1 MHFAQPSFGH
11 TPHITCLESETS
23 SPELEGERLP
33 EGEEHKGSVA
43 QVLSFVDGFRQFCA
57 GKPGSRS
64 PEIYESTFSIRVT
77 AEEFSRLTSELN
89 ISLENDERSGSLT
102 YLTSRVE

>member
-1 MHFAQPSFGH
+1 MRFAQPSLGH

-33 EGEEHKGSVA
+33 EGEEHKGSVS

-64 PEIYESTFSIRVT
+64 PEIYESTFSI
-77 AEEFSRLTSELN
+77 
-89 ISLENDERSGSLT
+89 
-102 YLTSRVE
+102 